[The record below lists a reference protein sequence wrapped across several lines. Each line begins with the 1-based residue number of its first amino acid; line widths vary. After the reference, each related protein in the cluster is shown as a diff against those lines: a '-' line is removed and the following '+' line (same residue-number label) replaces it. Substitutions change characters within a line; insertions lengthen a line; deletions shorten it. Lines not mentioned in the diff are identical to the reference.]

1 MRLDNLDCIRGEQL
15 ATMDTMKIAGIG
27 RIIFWGG
34 GNLWI
39 GLAVDAIDPHAHHAI
54 QIAVGFN
61 GPVEFRKSSGED
73 WTAYPRGALV
83 RPGASHEFRARG
95 QRIANFLY
103 EPETPIGRALL
114 ERYEGEEIVAL
125 DTEVGAIAAAFD
137 SNAADET
144 IVSES
149 MAFLARLAGTD
160 MPRRTTDT
168 RIVRVVEWISRHIDE
183 PLTLSDAAEVAGLS
197 DGRFRHLF
205 VAETGVAFRPY
216 VLWTRL
222 NRALELG
229 VGGASWTEAA
239 YATNFA
245 DSAHLTR
252 TCRRMYGLFPSSMR
266 IEQDA
271 SRTKKAS

>member
-1 MRLDNLDCIRGEQL
+1 MR
-15 ATMDTMKIAGIG
+15 TMKIAGVG

-39 GLAVDAIDPHAHHAI
+39 GLAVDAIDSHAHHAI

-61 GPVEFRKSSGED
+61 GPVEFRRNSREE
-73 WTAYPRGALV
+73 WTAYPHGALV
-83 RPGASHEFRARG
+83 RPGAPHEFRATG

-114 ERYEGEEIVAL
+114 ERYRSEDIVPL
-125 DTEVGAIAAAFD
+125 DTEVTALAAAFD
-137 SNAADET
+137 ANADDET
-144 IVSES
+144 IVRES

-160 MPRRTTDT
+160 MPQRATDP
-168 RIVRVVEWISRHIDE
+168 RIARVVHWIARHIDE
-183 PLTLSDAAEVAGLS
+183 PLTLADAAAVAGLS

-229 VGGASWTEAA
+229 VAGSSWTDAA
-239 YATNFA
+239 HATNFA

-252 TCRRMYGLFPSSMR
+252 TCRRMYGLFPTSMR

-271 SRTKKAS
+271 SRTRKAS

>member
-1 MRLDNLDCIRGEQL
+1 MPTNHRDCPEAEPL
-15 ATMDTMKIAGIG
+15 ASICAMKIAGVG

-39 GLAVDAIDPHAHHAI
+39 GLAVDAIDPHAHHAL

-61 GPVEFRKSSGED
+61 GPVQFRRNSREEWK
-73 WTAYPRGALV
+73 AYPNGALV
-83 RPGASHEFRARG
+83 RPGASHEFRAPG
-95 QRIANFLY
+95 QRIANILY

-114 ERYEGEEIVAL
+114 EGFPGDDIVPL
-125 DTEVGAIAAAFD
+125 DTEVQALAAAFD
-137 SNAADET
+137 ANAGDET
-144 IVSES
+144 LVCES

-160 MPRRTTDT
+160 VPKRSTDT
-168 RIVRVVEWISRHIDE
+168 RIIRVVEWIYRHIDE
-183 PLTLSDAAEVAGLS
+183 PLTLADAARVAGLS

-229 VGGASWTEAA
+229 VAGSSWTDAA
-239 YATNFA
+239 HATNFA

-271 SRTKKAS
+271 ARTKKAS

>member
-1 MRLDNLDCIRGEQL
+1 MPDDLRDCPEAEPLANMR
-15 ATMDTMKIAGIG
+15 AMKIAGVG

-39 GLAVDAIDPHAHHAI
+39 GLAVDAIDSHAHHAI

-61 GPVEFRKSSGED
+61 GPVQFRRNSREGWKE
-73 WTAYPRGALV
+73 YPHGALV
-83 RPGASHEFRARG
+83 PPGVSHEFRAPG

-103 EPETPIGRALL
+103 EPETPLGRALL
-114 ERYEGEEIVAL
+114 ERFPGGDIAPL
-125 DTEVGAIAAAFD
+125 DTNVTELASAFD
-137 SNAADET
+137 ANASDDT
-144 IVSES
+144 LVRDG
-149 MAFLARLAGTD
+149 MVFLARLAATAVPKRSTD
-160 MPRRTTDT
+160 PR
-168 RIVRVVEWISRHIDE
+168 IIRVVEWIARHIDE
-183 PLTLSDAAEVAGLS
+183 PLALADAARVAGLS

-229 VGGASWTEAA
+229 VAGSSWTDAA
-239 YATNFA
+239 HATNFA

-252 TCRRMYGLFPSSMR
+252 TCRRMYGLFPTSMR

-271 SRTKKAS
+271 ARTKKAS